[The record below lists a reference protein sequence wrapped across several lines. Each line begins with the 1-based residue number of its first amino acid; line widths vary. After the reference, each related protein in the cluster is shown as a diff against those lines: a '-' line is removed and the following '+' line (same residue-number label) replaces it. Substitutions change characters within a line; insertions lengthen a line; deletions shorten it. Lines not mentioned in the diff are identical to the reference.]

1 MAVNKSTLRALVV
14 LGLIDSDEER
24 EKESNEQRKTKN
36 WIQKEKNL
44 DITQTLCK
52 NYDFKTQMDL
62 RR

>member
-24 EKESNEQRKTKN
+24 KKESNEQRKTKN
-36 WIQKEKNL
+36 WIQKKKNL
-44 DITQTLCK
+44 DIMQTLCK